1 MGLALETSDRLERD
15 VAELWDGVRSP
26 VPHVRP
32 PCVRALVAKGEHHA
46 DHDMVL
52 EFQPLVVG
60 LACRCEATH
69 FTKD

>member
-1 MGLALETSDRLERD
+1 MGSAFETSDRLERD

-26 VPHVRP
+26 VSHVRP
-32 PCVRALVAKGEHHA
+32 PRGRALIAKGEDNP

-52 EFQPLVVG
+52 KSETLVVG
-60 LACRCEATH
+60 FASRCEATH